1 MSKADS
7 FITLSEE
14 NKALKEL
21 KDELRTLLG
30 DSLVSLVVFGSR
42 AKGDYDSDSDID
54 IAIIVEDLSRELKN
68 VILNKVSHIELK
80 YLVPMSTIV
89 FSKKEFDRL
98 KRRERRIAV
107 DIEREG
113 VPL

>member
-1 MSKADS
+1 
-7 FITLSEE
+7 
-14 NKALKEL
+14 
-21 KDELRTLLG
+21 
-30 DSLVSLVVFGSR
+30 
-42 AKGDYDSDSDID
+42 
-54 IAIIVEDLSRELKN
+54 
-68 VILNKVSHIELK
+68 
-80 YLVPMSTIV
+80 MSTIV